1 MNQQPTLTIVKIGG
15 GIIEDPKALLSFLTD
30 FSAIKGAKILVH
42 GGGRDA
48 SKMETR
54 LGIETK
60 MHEGRRITSKESLE
74 VISMVYA
81 GKTNK
86 TIVALLQSL
95 GTNAIGL
102 SGADGDCIRSHKRIG
117 TEIDYGFV
125 GDIDHVEASN
135 IAYLTEHFC
144 PVFSAITHDGT
155 GQLLNTNADTIAAA
169 IAVAMSKTH
178 EVHLNYCCEKEGVL
192 LDINDPSSLVKE
204 LNYSYYQE
212 LLTKGII
219 AAGMIP
225 KLKNCFDAID
235 KGVAQVIIGPTTL
248 FQDKSTT
255 YTQITKG

>member
-144 PVFSAITHDGT
+144 PVFCAITHDGT

-169 IAVAMSKTH
+169 IAMAMSKTH
-178 EVHLNYCCEKEGVL
+178 EVHLNYCFEKEGVL
-192 LDINDPSSLVKE
+192 LDINDPSSLVKQ